1 MTSIV
6 TLGLGLVEGATLIN
20 AEGLENSKINY
31 TKTEIE
37 SKLNSA
43 NSEIRSLQEDM
54 YSAQKQLEELEQFIN
69 SVRKEIEDKNQ
80 NMIETKQKIETFQ
93 KEISNLTERMESR
106 SEILKERVSSYQES
120 GVIRYVDVLIGS
132 KSFTNFIERAEAVA
146 IIIGADRD
154 IFREQQKDKELLEKA
169 EDEMKS
175 ELLSIEMLLTDL
187 KEKEKELTVKQQE
200 QTKSIVELQAK
211 EEYIQSE
218 IFTLEKMKK
227 QLLIIKENNQQTTTS
242 TVEISHASGA
252 SEFIWPT
259 IGGTITSYQGMRWGS
274 FHKGIDIAR
283 PSDYSILAARGGTV
297 SYAGWINGYG
307 NTIKIIHNNGFTTQ
321 YAHLASIGVQVGQN
335 VPQGSTIGVMGTT
348 GRSTGIHL
356 DFEVYQNGKLLNP
369 IDVLPS

>member
-43 NSEIRSLQEDM
+43 NSEIRSLQEAM

-169 EDEMKS
+169 EDGMKS
-175 ELLSIEMLLTDL
+175 ELLSIETLLTDL
-187 KEKEKELTVKQQE
+187 KEKEKELTEKQQE

-211 EEYIQSE
+211 EEYIQIE

-227 QLLIIKENNQQTTTS
+227 QLLIIKEYNQQTTTS
-242 TVEISHASGA
+242 TVETSHASGA

>member
-6 TLGLGLVEGATLIN
+6 TLGLGLVGGATLIN

-43 NSEIRSLQEDM
+43 NSEIRSLQEAM

-169 EDEMKS
+169 EDGMKS
-175 ELLSIEMLLTDL
+175 ELLSIETLLTDL
-187 KEKEKELTVKQQE
+187 KEKEKELTEKQQE

-211 EEYIQSE
+211 EEYIQIE

-227 QLLIIKENNQQTTTS
+227 QLLIIKEYNQQTTTS
-242 TVEISHASGA
+242 TVETSHASGA

>member
-1 MTSIV
+1 MTLIV
-6 TLGLGLVEGATLIN
+6 TLGLGLVGGATLIN

-80 NMIETKQKIETFQ
+80 NMFETKQKIETFQ

-106 SEILKERVSSYQES
+106 SKILKERVSSYQES

-175 ELLSIEMLLTDL
+175 ELLSIETLLTDL
-187 KEKEKELTVKQQE
+187 KEKEKELTLKQQE

-242 TVEISHASGA
+242 TVEISLASGG